1 MPQFTVHRNLSPATK
16 AAVPFLL
23 DVQSDFIAELGT
35 RVVVPLHTA
44 VSMKGKTIRTL
55 TPVLEVE
62 GKNVVMVT
70 PQLAGIPKKSLGPA
84 VCDLSVYRDEIIA
97 ALDLLITGI

>member
-1 MPQFTVHRNLSPATK
+1 MPQFAVHRNLSPATK
-16 AAVPFLL
+16 AAVPYLL

-44 VSMKGKTIRTL
+44 ASMKGKTIKTL

-62 GKNVVMVT
+62 GKKVVMVT
-70 PQLAGIPKKSLGPA
+70 PQLAGVLRKSLGP
-84 VCDLSVYRDEIIA
+84 VVSDLSAYRDEIIA